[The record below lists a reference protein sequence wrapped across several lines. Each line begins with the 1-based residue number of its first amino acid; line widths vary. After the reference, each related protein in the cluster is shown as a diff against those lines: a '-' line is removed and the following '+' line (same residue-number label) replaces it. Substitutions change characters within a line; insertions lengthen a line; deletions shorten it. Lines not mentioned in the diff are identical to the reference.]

1 VNASALLIAT
11 FLACLVEAVEAT
23 TIVLAAGTARNW
35 RSAIEGTLLAL
46 LVLAAAVG
54 IAGPAIMLLPI
65 GVLRIVVG
73 GLLLVFG
80 LQWIRK
86 AVLRAG
92 GRKALHDEAAIFER
106 EVAGARA
113 AGAQVQSGRDPY
125 AFTLAF
131 KGVLLEGLEVVF
143 ITLTF
148 GTNAQNI
155 PLAAIAAAA
164 AVVVVVLLGIAVRG
178 PLSRVP
184 ENTLKFIVG
193 IMLTGFGI
201 FWSAEGAG
209 AVWPGA
215 DLSLLA
221 IIPGVAVVSLATVAI
236 LRRRSTRPSTTGGR
250 ISSGAG
256 LAAEQTLDAEGH
268 QGVAVGVMT
277 ATADGDEFTPAVAAV
292 RKRSLGTL
300 LVSFGAFWVDFLL
313 GDDWIVPVI
322 VALGIAATAGAAAQG
337 ASIAWLAAVVAVLVA
352 YIVSVRRALR

>member
-1 VNASALLIAT
+1 MNASALLIAT

-35 RSAIEGTLLAL
+35 RSAIEGTLVAL
-46 LVLAAAVG
+46 VVLAAAVG

-65 GVLRIVVG
+65 GLLRVVVG

-86 AVLRAG
+86 AVLRAA

-113 AGAQVQSGRDPY
+113 AGGRVQGGRDPY

-143 ITLTF
+143 IALTF

-164 AVVVVVLLGIAVRG
+164 AVVVVVLLGVVVRG

-184 ENTLKFIVG
+184 ENALKFIVG

-221 IIPGVAVVSLATVAI
+221 IIPGVAVVSLATVAF
-236 LRRRSTRPSTTGGR
+236 LRRRSIRTPTAGDRTPSG
-250 ISSGAG
+250 SG
-256 LAAEQTLDAEGH
+256 LPVEQTVDAEGH
-268 QGVAVGVMT
+268 QGVAVGVLT
-277 ATADGDEFTPAVAAV
+277 ATADGDELASAGA
-292 RKRSLGTL
+292 RRSLGAL
-300 LVSFGAFWVDFLL
+300 LVAFGAFWVDFLL

-322 VALGIAATAGAAAQG
+322 VALGIASTAVAAAQG
-337 ASIAWLAAVVAVLVA
+337 ASISWLAAVIAVLAA
-352 YIVSVRRALR
+352 YILSVRRALR